1 MQPDSR
7 AEVPRNKKIRVL
19 YGSGFSVVYG
29 ALYKKKGSKT
39 FGAGALSFKSFS
51 GFRVKTL
58 GREGFRVVL
67 LRETG
72 AKSSGRPWRLVDA
85 GPPS

>member
-39 FGAGALSFKSFS
+39 F
-51 GFRVKTL
+51 
-58 GREGFRVVL
+58 
-67 LRETG
+67 
-72 AKSSGRPWRLVDA
+72 
-85 GPPS
+85 